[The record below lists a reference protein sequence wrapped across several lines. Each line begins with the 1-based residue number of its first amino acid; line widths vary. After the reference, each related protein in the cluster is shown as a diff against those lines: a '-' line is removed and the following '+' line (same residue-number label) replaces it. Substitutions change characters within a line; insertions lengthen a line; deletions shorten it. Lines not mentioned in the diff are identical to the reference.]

1 MEKQTTL
8 IDQIDYCC
16 KLFIRIIIFALFGVI
31 LSYASDIDP
40 IRGYKVVIGFA
51 LFGCAISVFDLIKK
65 AMNET

>member
-1 MEKQTTL
+1 MAEQNL

-16 KLFIRIIIFALFGVI
+16 KLFMRIVIFALFGVI

-51 LFGCAISVFDLIKK
+51 LFGCAISVFDVIKK
-65 AMNET
+65 VMNET